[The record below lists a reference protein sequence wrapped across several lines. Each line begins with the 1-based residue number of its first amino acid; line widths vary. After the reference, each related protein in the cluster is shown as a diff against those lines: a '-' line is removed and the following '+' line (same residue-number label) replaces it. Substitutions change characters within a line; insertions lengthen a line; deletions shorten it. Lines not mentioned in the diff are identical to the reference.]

1 MTAAGCSGEGG
12 EGEPGAIGASEGP
25 LAYLGI
31 GASEGPLAYLTWERI
46 VAMP

>member
-25 LAYLGI
+25 LAYL
-31 GASEGPLAYLTWERI
+31 TWERI